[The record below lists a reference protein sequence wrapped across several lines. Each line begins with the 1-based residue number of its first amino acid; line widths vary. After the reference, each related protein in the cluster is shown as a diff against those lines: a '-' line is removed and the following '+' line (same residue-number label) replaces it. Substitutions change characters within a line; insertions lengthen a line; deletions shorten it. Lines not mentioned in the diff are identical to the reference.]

1 MDIRLTNVV
10 KSVSEIQ
17 GEIGEIRSM
26 LGQILKNMSIQSG
39 KINREHAETTLKGG
53 IRIQGKQDSGDD
65 RAANI
70 DFAVNKDENPTRNPG
85 KNKIG
90 EACFQE
96 IRMKTNQ
103 IQETCIKQDS
113 YHKNT
118 FGENLQCKIP
128 TLQVKEIIITILFV
142 VEWDW
147 IKGDTTFIKKIWST
161 RWRLIFL
168 ALTAEWIRKNSLDW
182 ALEVENFFEYANILD
197 DKKIKLVAFKFQKVL
212 RLGGTN

>member
-1 MDIRLTNVV
+1 MLLHQLVSERRSIAHSFLDQSSWMWELPSSVKTMDIRLTNVV

-142 VEWDW
+142 VEWD
-147 IKGDTTFIKKIWST
+147 
-161 RWRLIFL
+161 
-168 ALTAEWIRKNSLDW
+168 
-182 ALEVENFFEYANILD
+182 
-197 DKKIKLVAFKFQKVL
+197 
-212 RLGGTN
+212 